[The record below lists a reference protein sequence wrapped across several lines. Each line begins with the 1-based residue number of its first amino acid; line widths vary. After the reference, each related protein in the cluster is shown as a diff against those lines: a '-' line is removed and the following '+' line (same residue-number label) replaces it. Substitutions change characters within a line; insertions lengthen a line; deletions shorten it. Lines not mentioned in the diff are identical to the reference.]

1 MKKPMSGHAY
11 VHGGLPLLYKWDN
24 DLSEEQKALMDK
36 FLLEP
41 PTLGSLRSKDDNEL
55 PTDMLIA
62 LGYLLTDVEPTPEEE
77 DSAKAIV
84 VAFPKARAE
93 EIANDFTLLVDDETH
108 FKSGVEW
115 DFIFNYCNATHTTGE
130 NVKFIRCI
138 REVEAQL
145 EKGEC
150 ILAAAIGVGNNCDA
164 DDIVFTDAPFPMEG
178 VFLTTNRVLF
188 FYEHDEFDMRD
199 AGFCYIDSYD
209 YDELRS
215 LRFRLRRIPLYTN
228 DPFADDDEDETH
240 DYLAESVE
248 VNVKE
253 HGATRQSHFSIAMFK
268 PKLLL
273 EQNDDDQYEG
283 MADKFLT
290 WSDAVMD
297 SFHDCDQYV
306 DIVD

>member
-1 MKKPMSGHAY
+1 MNEQPRTVTFRTPYGSYHIPRNKI
-11 VHGGLPLLYKWDN
+11 VHN
-24 DLSEEQKALMDK
+24 DFFRKDIIEAFKTVPFKEIEA
-36 FLLEP
+36 
-41 PTLGSLRSKDDNEL
+41 LGSALYSANLFCQSVANCASAVQNLSGNNEVKL
-55 PTDMLIA
+55 
-62 LGYLLTDVEPTPEEE
+62 
-77 DSAKAIV
+77 S
-84 VAFPKARAE
+84 R
-93 EIANDFTLLVDDETH
+93 
-108 FKSGVEW
+108 
-115 DFIFNYCNATHTTGE
+115 YCNATYTAGE

-164 DDIVFTDAPFPMEG
+164 DDIVFVDAPFAMEG

-209 YDELRS
+209 YGELRS
-215 LRFRLRRIPLYTN
+215 LRFRLRRIHLYTN

-240 DYLAESVE
+240 DYLTESVE

-253 HGATRQSHFSIAMFK
+253 YGATRQSHFSIAMFK
-268 PKLLL
+268 PMLLQ
-273 EQNDDDQYEG
+273 EQDGGDQYEG

-290 WSDAVMD
+290 WSDAIMD